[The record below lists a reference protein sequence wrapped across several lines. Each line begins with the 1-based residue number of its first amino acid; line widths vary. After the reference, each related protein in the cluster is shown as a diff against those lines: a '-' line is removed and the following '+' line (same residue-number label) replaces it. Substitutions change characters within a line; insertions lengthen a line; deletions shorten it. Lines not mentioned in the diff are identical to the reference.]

1 MGVFEKKKIPVY
13 IFNGFLD
20 SGKTSMIR
28 EILDEG
34 QYEDGLKTLFIS
46 CEEGEEELDE
56 VILKKN
62 KFLPESIE
70 DEEEVSRELLESF
83 EKKTK
88 PHRVVIEANG
98 MWDLDELTGAFPEH
112 WVCAE
117 IITTVDSTTFET
129 YLANMKMMMT
139 NQFKS
144 SDLVLFN
151 RCRDDHDRAMFKRMV
166 RAVNRTGQV
175 LFETPD
181 GQVDDDAHEE
191 PPYDKCAP
199 VIEIEDDD
207 FGIFYIDALDNIE
220 SFIDKTVRFKGQVFH
235 PKKAKDD
242 VFVPGRYAMT
252 CCAEDVAFVG
262 FPCKYDEAAFLK
274 DKDWVWVTA
283 KVGSAYSRQMEG
295 DAPILY
301 AQKIEPAQAAQ
312 EDIVYFN

>member
-1 MGVFEKKKIPVY
+1 MGIFEKKEIPVY

-28 EILDEG
+28 EILNEG
-34 QYEDGLKTLFIS
+34 QYEDGFTTLFIS

-56 VILKKN
+56 VLLKKN
-62 KFLPESIE
+62 KFRSETIE
-70 DEEEVSRELLESF
+70 DEEDVSNELF
-83 EKKTK
+83 EGFDKKNK

-98 MWDLDELTGAFPEH
+98 MWDLNELIEAFPKH
-112 WVCAE
+112 WIPAE

-139 NQFKS
+139 NQFRDS
-144 SDLVLFN
+144 NLVLFN
-151 RCRDDHDRAMFKRMV
+151 RCTEEHDRAMFKRMV
-166 RAVNRTGQV
+166 RAVNRMGQV

-191 PPYDKCAP
+191 PPYDKNAP
-199 VIEIEDDD
+199 VIEIEDKD
-207 FGIFYIDALDNIE
+207 FGVFYIDAMDNLE
-220 SFIDKTVRFKGQVFH
+220 SFLGKTVRFKGQVFH

-262 FPCKYDEAAFLK
+262 FPCKYDEASFLK
-274 DKDWVWVTA
+274 DKDWVYVTA
-283 KVGSAYSRQMEG
+283 KVGSAYSRQIED

-301 AQKIEPAQAAQ
+301 AQKIEPAQEAE